1 MFQKYYQHP
10 ANAQIVL
17 QGFFHF
23 LKIMDLAASPADVIQ
38 IFQGIS
44 AIEGLTMPV
53 EDTLN
58 IKNGLNYAQF
68 LEALLRIAFIK
79 SGETNQ
85 SYAATLEQIFQN
97 PSLDIAKR
105 TFNDSFLNQIYNSE
119 ENDEVFR
126 EYELLLCA
134 IFSTKGINRN
144 STYLE
149 MEKPILVQLLK
160 DAGIIKVPQVK
171 KAEAK
176 PEERK
181 GAGKKAEKDKKEEE
195 KKEEPV
201 IPAEQLYLEADCLAS
216 IEPVN
221 SFEEGMLNYFD
232 VLECLL
238 RVARDYK
245 FSAEEEAL
253 LTSLPKRLD
262 HLLKQLDAKFGEQMV
277 QPFLNDRE
285 LLERT
290 KVYQPRSVVDD
301 DAGAMYE
308 DDD

>member
-1 MFQKYYQHP
+1 M
-10 ANAQIVL
+10 
-17 QGFFHF
+17 
-23 LKIMDLAASPADVIQ
+23 
-38 IFQGIS
+38 
-44 AIEGLTMPV
+44 
-53 EDTLN
+53 
-58 IKNGLNYAQF
+58 
-68 LEALLRIAFIK
+68 
-79 SGETNQ
+79 
-85 SYAATLEQIFQN
+85 
-97 PSLDIAKR
+97 
-105 TFNDSFLNQIYNSE
+105 NQIYNSE

-126 EYELLLCA
+126 NYELLLCA

-171 KAEAK
+171 KVEAK

-277 QPFLNDRE
+277 PPFLNDRE
-285 LLERT
+285 HLENT

-301 DAGAMYE
+301 NAGAMYE